1 MPVAI
6 AAFLDVEHPIE
17 ARAEGSRATSLAAAL
32 WRSPAAV

>member
-17 ARAEGSRATSLAAAL
+17 RGPEASLAAAL